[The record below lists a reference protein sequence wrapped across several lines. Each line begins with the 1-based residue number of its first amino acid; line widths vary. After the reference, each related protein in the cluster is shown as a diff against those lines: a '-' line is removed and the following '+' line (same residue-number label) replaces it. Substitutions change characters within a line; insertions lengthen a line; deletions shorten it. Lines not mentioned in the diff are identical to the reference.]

1 MKPQRSARER
11 LLTPDVL
18 AGLRNLDLVAR
29 TAVEGSL
36 IGLHRSAK
44 FGFSQEFAEYRAYA
58 PGDDPRYIDWN
69 VFARTDKTFV
79 KRFYGDTNTQLLVML
94 DVSASMGVGGNTA
107 GAVDKLSY
115 ARFAAAAM
123 LHLASRQ
130 HDRAGLLL
138 FADEIVDFQPPRPGM
153 RNVSQLYHRLEA
165 AEARGQT
172 QWASVFETLAPRI
185 SGRALVVLISD
196 FYVEPEDL
204 AAGLKKLGVRGH
216 DLLVMHLL
224 APEDWKPE
232 AGSGRLVKD
241 AETGR
246 TMAVDPADFQG
257 AYQTRLR
264 DHIDQ
269 TRRQVLG
276 CGGHYLQM
284 DTDQPLNQTLQ
295 RYLNFRARH
304 P

>member
-1 MKPQRSARER
+1 MNPQRSPRVR

-18 AGLRNLDLVAR
+18 AGLNNLDLVAR

-94 DVSASMGVGGNTA
+94 DVSASMGVGGDA
-107 GAVDKLSY
+107 DGAVDKLSY

-123 LHLASRQ
+123 LYLASRQ

-138 FADEIVDFQPPRPGM
+138 FADDIVDFQPPKPGM
-153 RNVSQLYHRLEA
+153 RNISQLYHRLEA
-165 AEARGQT
+165 AQARGRT
-172 QWASVFETLAPRI
+172 EWASVFETLAPRI

-196 FYVEPEDL
+196 FYVEQEDL

-224 APEDWKPE
+224 APEDWNPE
-232 AGSGRLVKD
+232 PGVGRLVQD

-246 TMAVDPADFQG
+246 TMAVDPADFRG
-257 AYQTRLR
+257 AYQNRLR
-264 DHIDQ
+264 EHIDR

-284 DTDQPLNQTLQ
+284 DTDQSLNQTLQ